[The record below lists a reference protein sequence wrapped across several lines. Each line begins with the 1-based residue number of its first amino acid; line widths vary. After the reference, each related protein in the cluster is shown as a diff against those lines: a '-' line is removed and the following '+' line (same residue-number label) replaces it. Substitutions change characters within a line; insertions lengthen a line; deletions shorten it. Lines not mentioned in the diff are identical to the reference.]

1 VCAQASKARLPPNSS
16 RSTCLQAIGVSWE
29 WQRGHLLVKSLLPDS
44 ALLRIRVLACSRA
57 AVAQLHPEGPAAA
70 AVDHERAEAE
80 HRARALSGPPGSLS
94 LPLRSL
100 LTPETVTTGDSEE
113 RAADGGDT
121 DLEGYSSFSGADAH
135 LAPPVPAR
143 AKMLGVPVWT

>member
-1 VCAQASKARLPPNSS
+1 MSCR
-16 RSTCLQAIGVSWE
+16 
-29 WQRGHLLVKSLLPDS
+29 
-44 ALLRIRVLACSRA
+44 SRA
-57 AVAQLHPEGPAAA
+57 AVVQLHPEGPAAA
-70 AVDHERAEAE
+70 AADHERAEAE

-121 DLEGYSSFSGADAH
+121 DLEGYSSFSGADTS
-135 LAPPVPAR
+135 PGPSGPAR
-143 AKMLGVPVWT
+143 VGMLTVPVWTLLR